1 MSNFDV
7 VVIGSGPGGY
17 VSAIRCA
24 QLGFKTALIEKY
36 DTLGGTC
43 LNVGC
48 IPSKALLDS
57 SEHYFKARKEFE
69 EHGILT
75 GKLSVDFKKMV
86 ERKSTVVDL
95 TVKGIDFLMKKNN
108 ITILRGVG
116 SFETANKVNITDKDG
131 KKSQVETKYVII
143 ATGSKPASL
152 PFIKIDKERIITSTE
167 GLKLPEVP
175 KTMLVIG
182 GGIIGLELGSV
193 YNRLGSKVTVIEYAD
208 KIGGTMD
215 SEICKELQR
224 VLKKQGMDIQ
234 TSMKVNFVDRKGK
247 TVTVM
252 ALDSQDKEVV
262 FEGDYCLVAVGR
274 KPYTEGLGLDKIGL
288 ATDDRG
294 RIPTDKNLMTNCP
307 NVYAIGDVVAGPMLA
322 HKAEEEG
329 VYVAEILAGQK
340 PHLNHYLIPGIAY
353 TWPEAAGVGKTE
365 DELKKEGIPYKSGK
379 FPFRA
384 SGKARAAN
392 DLDGFVKVLAHQET
406 DEILGVQMIGAR
418 VADMIMQGAITM
430 SYRGS
435 AEDVAITCF
444 GHPTF
449 SEAFKE
455 AALDATAKRAIHI

>member
-36 DTLGGTC
+36 DTLGVTC

-234 TSMKVNFVDRKGK
+234 TSMKVNFVERKGK
-247 TVTVM
+247 TIT
-252 ALDSQDKEVV
+252 LK
-262 FEGDYCLVAVGR
+262 
-274 KPYTEGLGLDKIGL
+274 
-288 ATDDRG
+288 AT
-294 RIPTDKNLMTNCP
+294 
-307 NVYAIGDVVAGPMLA
+307 
-322 HKAEEEG
+322 
-329 VYVAEILAGQK
+329 
-340 PHLNHYLIPGIAY
+340 
-353 TWPEAAGVGKTE
+353 
-365 DELKKEGIPYKSGK
+365 
-379 FPFRA
+379 
-384 SGKARAAN
+384 
-392 DLDGFVKVLAHQET
+392 QE
-406 DEILGVQMIGAR
+406 
-418 VADMIMQGAITM
+418 
-430 SYRGS
+430 
-435 AEDVAITCF
+435 
-444 GHPTF
+444 
-449 SEAFKE
+449 K
-455 AALDATAKRAIHI
+455 